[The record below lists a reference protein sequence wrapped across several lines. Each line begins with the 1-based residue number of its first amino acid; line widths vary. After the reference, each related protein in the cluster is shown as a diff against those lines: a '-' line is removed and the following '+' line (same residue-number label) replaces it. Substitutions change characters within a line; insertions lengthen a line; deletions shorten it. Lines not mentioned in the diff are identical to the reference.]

1 MLFFICFGVVL
12 YLFLKAWTNQEILSN
27 FIETY
32 ICFRYNNSSSYE
44 EIKMA
49 LRIKN
54 DKVISIQPP
63 KNLTKKELDKLE
75 NTPINKELIQRAT
88 SRKYNIV
95 YK

>member
-1 MLFFICFGVVL
+1 
-12 YLFLKAWTNQEILSN
+12 
-27 FIETY
+27 
-32 ICFRYNNSSSYE
+32 
-44 EIKMA
+44 MA